1 MDEPKQ
7 SFDVNRNTEN
17 EFVSMCVDRLKKSN
31 EACLLLTT
39 AYEQTTNELERRTR
53 LASGL
58 HEIDEREK
66 AALKEEKARLT
77 KEVDEWKSKALELEK
92 NEKTIDNLRGER
104 DEATK
109 KMEENKHMYIAMVAN
124 LTNDKE
130 TNKKTIGNLSDENA
144 EMKESMKSQDK
155 NINTATTQ
163 LEEDKNIIA
172 NLTKDKQNGQKEI
185 KNLTEENAKMKESM
199 DSQDKNMNTATNQL
213 EEDKNIIAN
222 LTHDKQNGQK
232 EIENLTKENAKM
244 REAMDLQDQ
253 NMDTVDSFSDGVT
266 APAAPPIAI
275 TAPAAPPIAITALQ
289 SLITNTASSTSTEA
303 TDIKQ
308 NATNKPTT
316 TKTIQTQFIQ
326 SGKIVNDSPA
336 DTVETQFIQ
345 TEGEKKL
352 QRTLLAVRGEKA
364 ILKERNHK
372 LEIRCLDFKYDAN
385 AYEKLLEACRC
396 NLNLERR
403 KERRHRNDVIR
414 KQENNFKRSQK
425 EKKSQGHLRDS
436 DLRGR

>member
-77 KEVDEWKSKALELEK
+77 KELVEWKSKALELEK

-144 EMKESMKSQDK
+144 EMKESMTSQDK

-172 NLTKDKQNGQKEI
+172 NLTHDKQNGQKEI
-185 KNLTEENAKMKESM
+185 ENLTKENAKMKESM

-275 TAPAAPPIAITALQ
+275 TALQ

-326 SGKIVNDSPA
+326 SGKIVNDSLA

-385 AYEKLLEACRC
+385 AYEKLLEGCRC

>member
-1 MDEPKQ
+1 M
-7 SFDVNRNTEN
+7 
-17 EFVSMCVDRLKKSN
+17 
-31 EACLLLTT
+31 
-39 AYEQTTNELERRTR
+39 
-53 LASGL
+53 
-58 HEIDEREK
+58 
-66 AALKEEKARLT
+66 
-77 KEVDEWKSKALELEK
+77 
-92 NEKTIDNLRGER
+92 
-104 DEATK
+104 
-109 KMEENKHMYIAMVAN
+109 
-124 LTNDKE
+124 
-130 TNKKTIGNLSDENA
+130 
-144 EMKESMKSQDK
+144 
-155 NINTATTQ
+155 
-163 LEEDKNIIA
+163 
-172 NLTKDKQNGQKEI
+172 
-185 KNLTEENAKMKESM
+185 
-199 DSQDKNMNTATNQL
+199 
-213 EEDKNIIAN
+213 
-222 LTHDKQNGQK
+222 
-232 EIENLTKENAKM
+232 
-244 REAMDLQDQ
+244 
-253 NMDTVDSFSDGVT
+253 
-266 APAAPPIAI
+266 
-275 TAPAAPPIAITALQ
+275 Q

-326 SGKIVNDSPA
+326 SGKIVNDSLA

-385 AYEKLLEACRC
+385 AYEKLLEGCRC